1 MKVLVVSNLYP
12 PEVIGGYELS
22 CRQVVDG
29 LRSAGH
35 DVRVLTTAPQVPAG
49 PEAHVDRH
57 LRRPDVFSPLR
68 HSSRSE
74 FWELESNLLDSGNV
88 YALISVL
95 EEFRPDVCYLCNL
108 VSIGGAGLV
117 GALEYLGVPWL
128 WHLGDAVPAQLCVF
142 DGAILPIATLMSTRL
157 TGRFLAVSQGLI
169 NEIEHVVSLGGRTR
183 LIPNWTVGTEAPLER
198 TYFDGTFL
206 TLAFAGQLNEHK
218 GVYIALD
225 AVAQLRDAGYTQLS
239 LDLYGR
245 GETESVA
252 ARIRQLDLTTMVTLR
267 GWTPQDELYRELE
280 HHDLFIFPTWSREP
294 FAIAPLDA
302 GARGCVPLVSS
313 PSGPAEWLVDGVHY
327 LAARRDPTAFA
338 SVIRQV
344 LDGEIDLA
352 AIGRR
357 AAALVRSEYTLDRV
371 LPIIEEELE
380 GRVGQGHDPVGTS
393 NELHRMAVIAEAMG
407 RRWVTEASAR

>member
-1 MKVLVVSNLYP
+1 MSIEALKNRLPDYAKDIKLNLGSLAGEVS
-12 PEVIGGYELS
+12 
-22 CRQVVDG
+22 
-29 LRSAGH
+29 
-35 DVRVLTTAPQVPAG
+35 LTTQQRAGTFIASALASRNAEVTRAILAEFGPQLSH
-49 PEAHVDRH
+49 EA
-57 LRRPDVFSPLR
+57 LTAAQAAAAIMGM
-68 HSSRSE
+68 
-74 FWELESNLLDSGNV
+74 NNV
-88 YALISVL
+88 YYRFVH
-95 EEFRPDVCYLCNL
+95 
-108 VSIGGAGLV
+108 LV
-117 GALEYLGVPWL
+117 GGDYERLPARLRMNIIGKPGVEKVDFEL
-128 WHLGDAVPAQLCVF
+128 W
-142 DGAILPIATLMSTRL
+142 S
-157 TGRFLAVSQGLI
+157 LAVSAVNGC
-169 NEIEHVVSLGGRTR
+169 GMC
-183 LIPNWTVGTEAPLER
+183 
-198 TYFDGTFL
+198 L
-206 TLAFAGQLNEHK
+206 TSHEK
-218 GVYIALD
+218 I
-225 AVAQLRDAGYTQLS
+225 LRDAGYTQLS